1 MRRIPM
7 SNIQLVQESTS
18 IWAIV
23 KDDLTATTVPALQD
37 ALKTALNKD
46 AHDIVFDFQQ
56 LRSID
61 SSGIGLLLAAK
72 NSMVTRQGSLRLINV
87 PADIFSLFETMRL
100 VDSLNAELASNDSDA
115 DLEQCFELAQT
126 V

>member
-1 MRRIPM
+1 M
-7 SNIQLVQESTS
+7 
-18 IWAIV
+18 

>member
-1 MRRIPM
+1 M
-7 SNIQLVQESTS
+7 SNVQLVQESTS
-18 IWAIV
+18 VWAIV
-23 KDDLTATTVPALQD
+23 KDDLTATTIPALQD
-37 ALKTALNKD
+37 TLKEALAKD
-46 AHDIVFDFQQ
+46 ARDITFDFQQ

-72 NSMVTRQGSLRLINV
+72 NSVVTRQGNLRLINV
-87 PADIFSLFETMRL
+87 PADIFNLLKQMRL
-100 VDSLNAELASNDSDA
+100 VDSLNAELASNDSEA